1 MRRLDRVT
9 GLINPI
15 LVVVVMMLVVLDL
28 TCLAALA
35 IANSSISRADP
46 ACAPAPSTKTQ
57 SDIGGPRP
65 AGPNRSAA
73 SGGVK

>member
-15 LVVVVMMLVVLDL
+15 LVAVVMVLVVLDL

-35 IANSSISRADP
+35 IANSSISQTDP
-46 ACAPAPSTKTQ
+46 LCVM
-57 SDIGGPRP
+57 RP
-65 AGPNRSAA
+65 SAA
-73 SGGVK
+73 IR